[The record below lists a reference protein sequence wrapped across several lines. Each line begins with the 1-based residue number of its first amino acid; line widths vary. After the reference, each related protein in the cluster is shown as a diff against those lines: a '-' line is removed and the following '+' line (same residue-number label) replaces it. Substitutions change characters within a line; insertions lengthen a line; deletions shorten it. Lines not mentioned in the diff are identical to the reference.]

1 MTLRELE
8 QDAVLLGRRWLR
20 DLFLA
25 DWGLKLI
32 ALLITL
38 GLWFAVTGQR
48 APATLRLRRVPLF
61 ITPSGDMEISN
72 DPIREVDL
80 TVRGSKRALDAIRA
94 GTVTVNFDAT
104 NFKPGE
110 RLVRLTPRGVTL
122 ELPDEINP
130 ESVVIERI
138 EPNSVPLRLERSIER
153 EVEVEVPTTGQL
165 ADGYELLGAQS
176 FPARVRVRGPES
188 LVNKLDK
195 VMAETVALDGRDSSF
210 AAPQL
215 AIDIPDQR
223 ILPVDAA
230 VDVQI
235 KIDEQ
240 QAEKRLPG
248 VAVRRAS
255 AAGDEGNFT
264 SLPATVA
271 VTLRGARSLV
281 DKLQA
286 ADVAVVLDRGAD
298 GALTPRLLLPPEMQ
312 GRVKLLSTNPATFSL
327 GR

>member
-48 APATLRLRRVPLF
+48 APATVRLRRVPLF
-61 ITPSGDMEISN
+61 ISPPSDMEISN

-94 GTVTVNFDAT
+94 GNVTVNFDAA

-122 ELPDEINP
+122 ELPEEINP
-130 ESVVIERI
+130 DGVVIERI
-138 EPNSVPLRLERSIER
+138 EPNSVPLRLERRVER
-153 EVEVEVPTTGQL
+153 EVAVEVLTTGHV

-176 FPARVRVRGPES
+176 APPRVRVRGPES
-188 LVNKLDK
+188 LVNELHK
-195 VMAETVALDGRDSSF
+195 VLTETVTLDGRDSSF

-215 AIDIPDQR
+215 AIDIPDRR

-240 QAEKRLPG
+240 QTEKRLSD
-248 VAVRRAS
+248 VALRGGSVAS
-255 AAGDEGNFT
+255 SDGST
-264 SLPATVA
+264 LWPATVG

-281 DKLQA
+281 DKLQS
-286 ADVAVVLDRGAD
+286 ADVTIVLDRGAD
-298 GALTPRLLLPPEMQ
+298 GALTPRLLLPSEMQ
-312 GRVKLLSTNPATFSL
+312 GRVKLLSTNPTTFSP